1 MAGTLLA
8 LYLGLA
14 GSKHLKAAFLSPGD
28 SAMARTEEGVLAP
41 APSRREGLAGLATSL
56 ALPLAGFSAPV
67 RAEEAPPPRLWQ
79 MKLPE
84 GWQVFQKFSV
94 PPVTETRT
102 KELLLAGDPSAGAEV
117 KVLHIPLMTTPQ
129 DPQGT
134 GALTLIEYFQIPF
147 PRVGRKSVINSL
159 SKSFAKQ
166 PASFSLNLIG
176 EGEDKVKLQQKYMS
190 YEFELRRCEGKQTY
204 GTNGKICTRSDTG
217 DILPTQ
223 KFHHLT
229 IQTVTPEPG
238 MTDKAS
244 FAEILWIVDISA
256 PAKSWE
262 NLTEAVKIMTDS
274 FAVGTVDELAK
285 IRNGTAT

>member
-1 MAGTLLA
+1 
-8 LYLGLA
+8 
-14 GSKHLKAAFLSPGD
+14 
-28 SAMARTEEGVLAP
+28 MARTKEGVLIP

-56 ALPLAGFSAPV
+56 ALPLAGVPV
-67 RAEEAPPPRLWQ
+67 RAEEAPPPRVWQ

-102 KELLLAGDPSAGAEV
+102 KELLLAGDPAVGAEV

-190 YEFELRRCEGKQTY
+190 YEFDLRRCEGKQTY